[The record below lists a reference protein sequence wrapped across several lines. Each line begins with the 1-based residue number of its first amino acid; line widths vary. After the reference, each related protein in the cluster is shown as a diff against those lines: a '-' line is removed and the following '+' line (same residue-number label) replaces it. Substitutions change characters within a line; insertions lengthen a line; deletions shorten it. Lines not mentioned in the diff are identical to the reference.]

1 MTDPFDLRVRRR
13 DVLRGGAGLVLAA
26 GLAGCGVNNG
36 AKGDTQRVVK
46 AKIDGDLS
54 YFNWDGYLDPSLIK
68 TFEKRYGVTVR
79 ESNFDSMP
87 GMVAKLSGGN
97 RYDVIFPSAEYAQR
111 LIQGKQLLRIDRDQ
125 VPNARSL
132 YPDLQNPWYDPKN
145 EFTVPYALYATGI
158 IYRADKVKMT
168 GSWADLG
175 NPSANG
181 RAFILDDYQ
190 EGLGAANLYNG
201 FGLNTT
207 QGSQLDKS
215 KAWLESLKPRIRGFS
230 SDSVGNVVSGN
241 ALIQH
246 AWNGDT
252 INARNQVK
260 DPENIK
266 FQQCSQGVPVGN
278 DCFAIPVNAAHP
290 GTALTF
296 MNFILEASN
305 AEKNINYVGYPMPYT
320 DGPDEAFAKLAAND
334 PSINVTVQEVATGKK
349 YANLGAS
356 GRRAWDQAW
365 TEVKAA

>member
-54 YFNWDGYLDPSLIK
+54 YFNWAEYLDPALIK
-68 TFEKRYGVTVR
+68 AFEKRYGVKVR
-79 ESNFDSMP
+79 ESNFDSMQ

-97 RYDVIFPSAEYAQR
+97 RYDLIFPSAEYAQR
-111 LIQGKQLLRIDRDQ
+111 LIQGKQLLRIDRGQ
-125 VPNARSL
+125 VPNASSL
-132 YPDLQNPWYDPKN
+132 YPDLENPWYDPKN

-207 QGSQLDKS
+207 EGSQLDKS

-266 FQQCSQGVPVGN
+266 FQQCSQGVPVRQRLLR
-278 DCFAIPVNAAHP
+278 HP
-290 GTALTF
+290 GQRGASRHRPDLHELHPRNHQRRAEHQLRRLPDALHGRAGPG
-296 MNFILEASN
+296 LREARR
-305 AEKNINYVGYPMPYT
+305 GRPLHQR
-320 DGPDEAFAKLAAND
+320 DGGGGRQG
-334 PSINVTVQEVATGKK
+334 QEVREPRR
-349 YANLGAS
+349 LGSARV
-356 GRRAWDQAW
+356 GPGVD
-365 TEVKAA
+365 